1 MSGVKEWKRFNVA
14 ATGVSDNVVFY
25 ECNLDIIATKGQPV
39 HREQVVVVRWKNSKI
54 VHKRFYYDIGKK

>member
-1 MSGVKEWKRFNVA
+1 MA
-14 ATGVSDNVVFY
+14 ATGVSDNGVFY

-54 VHKRFYYDIGKK
+54 VHKRFYYDTGKK